1 MSTAP
6 FAYTAADDI
15 AKEEGEE
22 ERSREEG
29 AGGQCIDCGQ
39 ANALLFGTRVYV
51 PPFRTCATRIFIH
64 GVHTCIYIYIYTHAY
79 VYIYIGGRRARMY
92 KTTRGDR
99 VPAYL
104 SD

>member
-15 AKEEGEE
+15 AKEEGEGEE
-22 ERSREEG
+22 ERPREEG

-39 ANALLFGTRVYV
+39 ANALLFGTYVHVTSISNVCHPYIYTRVYYT
-51 PPFRTCATRIFIH
+51 RT
-64 GVHTCIYIYIYTHAY
+64 YIYTHTR
-79 VYIYIGGRRARMY
+79 IRTDGRRARMC